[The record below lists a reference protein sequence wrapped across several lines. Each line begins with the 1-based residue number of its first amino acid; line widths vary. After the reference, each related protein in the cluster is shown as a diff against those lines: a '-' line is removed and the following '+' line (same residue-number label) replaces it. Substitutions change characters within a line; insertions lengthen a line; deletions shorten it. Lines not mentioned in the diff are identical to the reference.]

1 MDIGGSPPGA
11 IQSLRDDDARAA
23 ASFPIPH
30 DNFLTTGPRNAQ
42 AVSHRPAA
50 LPGPGRRPIVRA
62 VRLLV
67 VEDYQPL
74 RDSLVNGLRH
84 EGYAVDAAATGDE
97 GWWHL
102 NDTDYDA
109 VILDV
114 MLPVLDGMAI
124 LRRMREHGRDTP
136 VLLLTAQ
143 DSVEQR
149 VAGLDAGAD
158 DYLAKPFAVPELLAR
173 LRSVIRRRHGRS
185 RNAMAVADLV
195 LDPATRSARRAG
207 RELDLTPREWQL
219 LLYLAAHSGRVVGR
233 DELWQH
239 LYDFEAEAGSN
250 VIDALIARVRR
261 KLHGDGASPLLHTI
275 RGHGYRLEG
284 EP

>member
-1 MDIGGSPPGA
+1 
-11 IQSLRDDDARAA
+11 
-23 ASFPIPH
+23 
-30 DNFLTTGPRNAQ
+30 
-42 AVSHRPAA
+42 
-50 LPGPGRRPIVRA
+50 

-74 RDSLVNGLRH
+74 RDSLVNGLKH
-84 EGYAVDAAATGDE
+84 EGYAVDAAATGTE

-114 MLPVLDGMAI
+114 MLPELDGLAI
-124 LRRMREHGRDTP
+124 LKRMREHGRDMP

-143 DSVEQR
+143 DTVEQR

-185 RNAMAVADLV
+185 RNEIAIEDLR
-195 LDPATRSARRAG
+195 LEPSTRTARRGALTL
-207 RELDLTPREWQL
+207 ELTPREWQL
-219 LLYLAAHSGRVVGR
+219 LLYLATHAGQVVGR

-250 VIDALIARVRR
+250 VIDALVARVRR
-261 KLHGDGASPLLHTI
+261 KLQPDGTPPLLHTM
-275 RGHGYRLEG
+275 RGHGYRLG
-284 EP
+284 AAP